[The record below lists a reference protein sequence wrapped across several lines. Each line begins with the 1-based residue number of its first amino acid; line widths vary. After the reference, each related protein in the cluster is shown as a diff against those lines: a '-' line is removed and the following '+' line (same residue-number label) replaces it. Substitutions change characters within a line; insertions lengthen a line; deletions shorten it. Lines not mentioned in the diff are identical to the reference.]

1 MPDSDECIDDHEEH
15 GFDGFMIGVDG
26 SCKLDDD
33 LITVGGNEDSKKVAE
48 PHASNQQGMIDG
60 VFNHFV
66 LIFEN
71 PAVNLAKI
79 IVNDMFKTLND
90 YSIVYVSVCASI
102 NVSEWFCGGVNYEVQ
117 QIAFLLNWNVG
128 HVGCELLNPLNHIR
142 FKIWETSADYSKQVQ
157 RCWSPCLNVVVFEVV
172 IKESFRF
179 IVEQIQY
186 VLVDTQVWH
195 HQFLQQLTQVFNEKW
210 LHLLP

>member
-1 MPDSDECIDDHEEH
+1 MVVFVDGLKGVFGDSMRGLCIEVRFKVSEMNEVSMPDSDECIDDHEEH

-102 NVSEWFCGGVNYEVQ
+102 NVSE
-117 QIAFLLNWNVG
+117 
-128 HVGCELLNPLNHIR
+128 
-142 FKIWETSADYSKQVQ
+142 
-157 RCWSPCLNVVVFEVV
+157 
-172 IKESFRF
+172 
-179 IVEQIQY
+179 
-186 VLVDTQVWH
+186 
-195 HQFLQQLTQVFNEKW
+195 
-210 LHLLP
+210 